1 MTRFNTP
8 AEVKEW
14 ARTAAAADYKKH
26 QVIHVDEAGQIWQV
40 DKNPYCTPG
49 ARNDWQRGFDNAP
62 PRSYD
67 HPERNQWDTHYRRGR
82 AMAEL
87 IDSMKQEQ
95 NA

>member
-14 ARTAAAADYKKH
+14 ARKAAAINYKNHTEKGH
-26 QVIHVDEAGQIWQV
+26 DL
-40 DKNPYCTPG
+40 NPYCTPG
-49 ARNDWQRGFDNAP
+49 ARSDWQRGFDNAP

-67 HPERNQWDTHYRRGR
+67 HPERNEWDTHYQRGR

-87 IDSMKQEQ
+87 INNTKQEPT
-95 NA
+95 A